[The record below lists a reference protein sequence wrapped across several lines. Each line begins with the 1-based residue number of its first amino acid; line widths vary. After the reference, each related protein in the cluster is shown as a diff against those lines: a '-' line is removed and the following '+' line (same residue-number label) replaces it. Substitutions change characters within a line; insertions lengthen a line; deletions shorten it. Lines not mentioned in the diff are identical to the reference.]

1 MCDITTLLRQRSAHL
16 RARMASRLDVTNK
29 DVRVFQ
35 VGVTKPNT
43 RKSIPKTS
51 PTPYIQAHLPVNKKK
66 MHLVISPPLT
76 RIEMNSTFNDTLKP
90 TKKKATSKFQKSIL
104 ISTAKYF
111 VLRQFFSLV
120 RRPLVC
126 IWTSP
131 PDTSLR
137 SCLSPGLLMGS
148 WRYYF
153 NPIERMILT
162 PGYFV
167 QKFRQFWTLARMW
180 ISEAAWRFE
189 AGGRADPSLSLVR
202 TVTQIFQNALCV
214 FHWHKQTS
222 LQSSQ
227 CLVRP

>member
-16 RARMASRLDVTNK
+16 RARMTSRLDVTNK

-51 PTPYIQAHLPVNKKK
+51 PTPYIQAHLPVNKK

-76 RIEMNSTFNDTLKP
+76 RTEMNSTFNDALKL
-90 TKKKATSKFQKSIL
+90 TKKKATSKFKKVFWSATL
-104 ISTAKYF
+104 S
-111 VLRQFFSLV
+111 SLFWDSFLV
-120 RRPLVC
+120 WLYAPLVC
-126 IWTSP
+126 IWISP

-137 SCLSPGLLMGS
+137 SCLSPGLLIGS

-162 PGYFV
+162 PGYLV

-227 CLVRP
+227 FLVRP